1 MNSEEI
7 IAEDYALENFFD
19 KYIINF
25 GDIAEA
31 QSEVLK
37 GQHLLFLTVSSP
49 FD

>member
-7 IAEDYALENFFD
+7 IAEDNALENFFD
-19 KYIINF
+19 KYIITL

-31 QSEVLK
+31 QSEVIN
-37 GQHLLFLTVSSP
+37 GQYLLLLTVSSP